1 MLYKP
6 RYPAFWFQ
14 HTAARRRLVAQ
25 VVVTWIVFVVS
36 THSRPKAAGK
46 TALYI
51 LMAFLFQ
58 HTAARRR
65 LEPFLPTYHKRVSC
79 FNTQPPEGGWDMTSL
94 WEPKQIGFNTQPPE
108 GGWLVNRVKTGLS
121 GLSFNTQPPEGGWP
135 FLPTYHKRVS
145 CFNTQPPEGGWFSGH
160 FSQTCISC
168 FNTQPP
174 EGGWLYS
181 RSDSLFCSLF
191 QHTAARRRLVRG
203 QGRAETFLI
212 VSTHSRPK
220 AAGMLQLGMSDS
232 EIVVSTHSRPK
243 AAGFVQFDKFDVW
256 GSFNT
261 QPPEGGWV
269 IFGAVLSRYVVSTH
283 SRPKAAGSCC
293 PTETPAFCVSTHSR
307 PKAAGFG
314 LVINSR
320 ITRCFNTQPPEGGW
334 VILTA
339 DIYLTVKFQHTAARR
354 RLDRSLKFIK

>member
-174 EGGWLYS
+174 EGGW
-181 RSDSLFCSLF
+181 
-191 QHTAARRRLVRG
+191 
-203 QGRAETFLI
+203 
-212 VSTHSRPK
+212 
-220 AAGMLQLGMSDS
+220 
-232 EIVVSTHSRPK
+232 
-243 AAGFVQFDKFDVW
+243 
-256 GSFNT
+256 
-261 QPPEGGWV
+261 
-269 IFGAVLSRYVVSTH
+269 
-283 SRPKAAGSCC
+283 
-293 PTETPAFCVSTHSR
+293 
-307 PKAAGFG
+307 
-314 LVINSR
+314 
-320 ITRCFNTQPPEGGW
+320 
-334 VILTA
+334 
-339 DIYLTVKFQHTAARR
+339 
-354 RLDRSLKFIK
+354 